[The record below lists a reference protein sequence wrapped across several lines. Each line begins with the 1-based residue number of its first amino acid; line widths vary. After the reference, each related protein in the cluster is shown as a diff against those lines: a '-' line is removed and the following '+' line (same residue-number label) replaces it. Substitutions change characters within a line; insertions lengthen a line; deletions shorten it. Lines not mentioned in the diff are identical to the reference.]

1 MMSNGDY
8 NELLDEIVI
17 LLSAALSLAGVADSK
32 IESALN
38 IYAEE
43 FEKGDDDAVY
53 DYKSVCEVILG
64 LKKTHPHLFSE

>member
-1 MMSNGDY
+1 MTNGDY

-17 LLSAALSLAGVADSK
+17 LLRAALSLAGVKDSK
-32 IESALN
+32 IESALQ
-38 IYAEE
+38 IYEDA
-43 FEKGDDDAVY
+43 FEKCDDNAEY